1 MTRPLAVR
9 RRFAAC
15 ESGELCDVA
24 KDETVETRIPAR
36 MDRLPWSGWHWL
48 VILGLGTVWILDGL
62 EVTIVGAIASRLS
75 EKDALGISEYQ
86 VAVGGTFYIA
96 GAAIGALF
104 FGYLTDRLGRKK
116 LFLVSLGLYLIATV
130 ATGFT
135 WSAGSFW
142 VFRFFT
148 GFGIGGEYSA
158 INSAID
164 ELIPARARGWVDLSI
179 NGSYWLGAAFG
190 AALSGL
196 LLDKDIFSAD
206 LGWRLAFFIGALLAV
221 GIMLVR
227 RNVPES
233 PRWLM
238 VHGGDREAEK
248 LVRGIE
254 REVEEQ
260 TDEHLEEPD
269 DAIEIRQRESTGFV
283 EIARTLF
290 SRYPRRSLLGFT
302 VLATQAFVS
311 NAVIFPFSIVL
322 TSLFKVD
329 SSVAGLYLIPFGI
342 ANFLGALALGRLF
355 DTVGRRA
362 MIAGTYFV
370 SAAILALLAA
380 LLAGDA
386 LGTWGYMAILCAA
399 FFVASAAASAGYL
412 TVSETFPLE
421 IRAMANA
428 LFYAISTGIG
438 GAVGPLLFG
447 KLLGGDDPTH
457 VAVGYWI
464 AAGLMALAAIVEI
477 AFGVD
482 AEQQSLEDVAEPL
495 SAT

>member
-1 MTRPLAVR
+1 M
-9 RRFAAC
+9 
-15 ESGELCDVA
+15 SGD
-24 KDETVETRIPAR
+24 TVETRIPAR
-36 MDRLPWSGWHWL
+36 MDRLPWSSWHWL
-48 VILGLGTVWILDGL
+48 VGLGVGTVWIRGGL

-75 EKDALGISEYQ
+75 EKDALNISEYQ

-96 GAAIGALF
+96 GAAVGALV
-104 FGYLTDRLGRKK
+104 FGYLTDRLGRKR
-116 LFLVSLGLYLIATV
+116 LFLASLGVYLVATI

-135 WSAGSFW
+135 WSAASFW
-142 VFRFFT
+142 AFRFLT
-148 GFGIGGEYSA
+148 GLGIGGEYAA

-164 ELIPARARGWVDLSI
+164 ELIPARARGWVDLAI
-179 NGSYWLGAAFG
+179 NGSYWLGAAVG

-196 LLDKDIFSAD
+196 LLNTSLFPAD
-206 LGWRLAFFIGALLAV
+206 VGWRLAFFLGAALAV

-227 RNVPES
+227 RHVPES

-238 VHGGDREAEK
+238 IHGHDEEAER
-248 LVRGIE
+248 LVGSIE
-254 REVEEQ
+254 REVEERTGQ
-260 TDEHLEEPD
+260 KLREPRET
-269 DAIEIRQRESTGFV
+269 IEVEQRGSTGFV

-290 SRYPRRSLLGFT
+290 SRYPTRSINGFML
-302 VLATQAFVS
+302 LATQAFVY
-311 NAVIFPFSIVL
+311 NGVIFTFSIVL
-322 TSLFKVD
+322 TTVFKVD
-329 SSVAGLYLIPFGI
+329 SGVAGLYLIPFGI

-362 MIAGTYFV
+362 MISATYLV

-380 LLAGDA
+380 LLAGGS
-386 LGTWGYMAILCAA
+386 LGLWGYMALLCAA

-421 IRAMANA
+421 IRAMAIA

-447 KLLGGDDPTH
+447 KLLGGEDPTG

-464 AAGLMALAAIVEI
+464 AAGLMAAAAITEI
-477 AFGVD
+477 V
-482 AEQQSLEDVAEPL
+482 
-495 SAT
+495 

>member
-1 MTRPLAVR
+1 MP
-9 RRFAAC
+9 
-15 ESGELCDVA
+15 DN
-24 KDETVETRIPAR
+24 VETRIPSR

-48 VILGLGTVWILDGL
+48 VVLGLGTVWILDGL

-86 VAVGGTFYIA
+86 VAVGGTFYIV

-116 LFLVSLGLYLIATV
+116 LFIASLGLYLVATV
-130 ATGFT
+130 ATGLT
-135 WSAGSFW
+135 WSAASFW
-142 VFRFFT
+142 AFRFLT
-148 GFGIGGEYSA
+148 GFGIGGEYAA

-164 ELIPARARGWVDLSI
+164 ELIPARSRGWVDLAI

-190 AALSGL
+190 AALSGV
-196 LLDKDIFSAD
+196 LLDKDLFGAD
-206 LGWRLAFFIGALLAV
+206 VGWRLAFFLGAALAV

-238 VHGGDREAEK
+238 IHGRNDEAEE
-248 LVRGIE
+248 LVGDIE
-254 REVEEQ
+254 EEVSDRTGERLPKPE
-260 TDEHLEEPD
+260 DS
-269 DAIEIRQRESTGFV
+269 IEIQTRESTGFV

-290 SRYPRRSLLGFT
+290 RRYPRRSILGFT
-302 VLATQAFVS
+302 LLATQAFVY
-311 NAVIFPFSIVL
+311 NAVIFTFSIVL
-322 TSLFKVD
+322 THVFGVD
-329 SSVAGLYLIPFGI
+329 SSVAGLYLVPFGI

-355 DTVGRRA
+355 DTVGRRT
-362 MIAGTYFV
+362 MISTTYFV
-370 SAAILALLAA
+370 SAGLLALLAA

-386 LGTWGYMAILCAA
+386 LGTWGYMGLLCAA

-421 IRAMANA
+421 IRAMAIA
-428 LFYAISTGIG
+428 LFYAVSTGIG

-447 KLLGGDDPTH
+447 RLLGGDDPGS
-457 VAVGYWI
+457 VAIGYWI
-464 AAGLMALAAIVEI
+464 AAGLMAIAAIVEI
-477 AFGVD
+477 LFGVD
-482 AEQQSLEDVAEPL
+482 AEQQSLEEIAEPL